1 MPEDVTPTASSLA
14 EAMPLLIAGM
24 LTLDRFADE
33 TPVRESPGGAVL
45 FAARTAEAFGI
56 RPLVLTKV
64 NREPLLF
71 EHTHVDG
78 ERRLRL
84 EHPPR
89 SPIGAIDVPNGWPE
103 PRTILLCPLI
113 AGDLDV
119 ASFLDRWPGTRVG
132 LLAQGMQRRRLDDG
146 SVRVVGAPSPALLG
160 AARPGVTIF
169 LAQDEVARWSEGAL
183 TRLASRCERVVVT
196 RGADGA
202 RVINTDGSEARI
214 EAVAAQPIDT
224 TGAGDVF
231 AAAFILGLRAGL
243 MVAGRLAA
251 AAAACEVETLGP
263 APLPPLAQ
271 IAARAGVAL

>member
-1 MPEDVTPTASSLA
+1 MPEDGAAPVSFTDAG
-14 EAMPLLIAGM
+14 PLLIAGP
-24 LTLDRFADE
+24 LTLDRFSGE

-71 EHTHVDG
+71 DHAYVDG

-89 SPIGAIDVPNGWPE
+89 SAIGALDVPNGWPE

-119 ASFLDRWPGTRVG
+119 TSFLDRWPGTRVG

-146 SVRVVGAPSPALLG
+146 AVRVVGAPSPALLT
-160 AARPGVTIF
+160 AAREGVTIF
-169 LAQDEVARWSEGAL
+169 LSREEIARWSPGAAA
-183 TRLASRCERVVVT
+183 RLASRAERLIIT
-196 RGADGA
+196 EGTNGA
-202 RVINTDGSEARI
+202 RVINRDGTESHIA
-214 EAVAAQPIDT
+214 AVPAQPVDA

-243 MVAGRLAA
+243 SVAGRLAA

>member
-1 MPEDVTPTASSLA
+1 MPDDASPRLSFA
-14 EAMPLLIAGM
+14 DAGPLLIAGP

-33 TPVRESPGGAVL
+33 SPVRESPGGGVL
-45 FAARTAEAFGI
+45 YSARTAEAFGI

-71 EHTHVDG
+71 EHAWVDG

-84 EHPPR
+84 EHAPR
-89 SPIGAIDVPNGWPE
+89 SPIRAGDVPDGWPE

-113 AGDLDV
+113 PGDLDV
-119 ASFLDRWPGTRVG
+119 ASFLDRWPGVRVG
-132 LLAQGMQRRRLDDG
+132 LLAQGLQRRRLDDG
-146 SVRVVGAPSPALLG
+146 SVRVVGAPSPVLLG
-160 AARPGVTIF
+160 AARAHVTIC
-169 LAQDEVARWSEGAL
+169 LAQDEVARWSPGAL
-183 TRLASRCERVVVT
+183 TRLASRAERVIVT
-196 RGADGA
+196 EGSAGA
-202 RVINTDGSEARI
+202 RVIDADGSESRI
-214 EAVAAQPIDT
+214 EAVPAQSVDS

-231 AAAFILGLRAGL
+231 AAAFILGLRAGV

>member
-1 MPEDVTPTASSLA
+1 MPEDALLRFSFA
-14 EAMPLLIAGM
+14 DAGPLLIAGP

-71 EHTHVDG
+71 EHTRVDG

-89 SPIGAIDVPNGWPE
+89 APIGAGDVPNGWPE

-119 ASFLDRWPGTRVG
+119 TSFLDRWPGTRVG
-132 LLAQGMQRRRLDDG
+132 LLAQGLQRRRLDDG
-146 SVRVVGAPSPALLG
+146 SVRVAGAPSPALLG
-160 AARPGVTIF
+160 AARPHVTIF
-169 LAQDEVARWSEGAL
+169 LAQDEVARWSPGAL
-183 TRLASRCERVVVT
+183 TRLATRTERVVVT
-196 RGADGA
+196 EGGAGA
-202 RVINTDGSEARI
+202 RVINTDGSESRI
-214 EAVAAQPIDT
+214 EAIQAQPVDP

-231 AAAFILGLRAGL
+231 AAAFILGLRAGVT
-243 MVAGRLAA
+243 VAGRLAA

-263 APLPPLAQ
+263 APLPPFAQ

>member
-1 MPEDVTPTASSLA
+1 MPEDATPAASSLA
-14 EAMPLLIAGM
+14 EAMPVLIAGM

-64 NREPLLF
+64 SREPLLF
-71 EHTHVDG
+71 EHTHIDG
-78 ERRLRL
+78 ERHLRL
-84 EHPPR
+84 QHPPR

-146 SVRVVGAPSPALLG
+146 AVRVVGAPSPALLG

-169 LAQDEVARWSEGAL
+169 LAQEEVARWSEGAL
-183 TRLASRCERVVVT
+183 TRLASRCERVIVT
-196 RGADGA
+196 HGAGGA

-214 EAVAAQPIDT
+214 EGVPAQPIDT

>member
-1 MPEDVTPTASSLA
+1 MPEDAVPRLSFADA
-14 EAMPLLIAGM
+14 GPLLIAGP

-64 NREPLLF
+64 NREPLIF
-71 EHTHVDG
+71 EHTYVDG

-119 ASFLDRWPGTRVG
+119 TSFLDRWPGTRVG
-132 LLAQGMQRRRLDDG
+132 LLAQGLQRRRLDDG
-146 SVRVVGAPSPALLG
+146 SVRVVGAPSPALLN
-160 AARPGVTIF
+160 AAREGVTIF
-169 LAQDEVARWSEGAL
+169 LSREEVARWSQGAL
-183 TRLASRCERVVVT
+183 TRLASRAERVIVT
-196 RGADGA
+196 EGTEGA
-202 RVINTDGSEARI
+202 RVINRDGSESHI
-214 EAVAAQPIDT
+214 GPVAAQPVDA

-243 MVAGRLAA
+243 SVAGRLAA

-271 IAARAGVAL
+271 IADRAGVVL

>member
-1 MPEDVTPTASSLA
+1 MPDDASPRLSFA
-14 EAMPLLIAGM
+14 DAGPLLIAGP
-24 LTLDRFADE
+24 LTLDRFVDE
-33 TPVRESPGGAVL
+33 TPVRESPGGGVL

-71 EHTHVDG
+71 EHAHVDG

-84 EHPPR
+84 QHPPR
-89 SPIGAIDVPNGWPE
+89 SPIAALDIPNGWPE

-119 ASFLDRWPGTRVG
+119 LSFLDRWPGTRVG

-146 SVRVVGAPSPALLG
+146 AVRVVGAPSPALLN
-160 AARPGVTIF
+160 AAREGVTIF
-169 LAQDEVARWSEGAL
+169 LSQEEVARWSPGAL
-183 TRLASRCERVVVT
+183 ARLASRAERVVVT
-196 RGADGA
+196 EGTSGA
-202 RVINTDGSEARI
+202 RAVSRDGSESRI
-214 EAVAAQPIDT
+214 EAVEAQPIDT

-243 MVAGRLAA
+243 VTAGRLAA

-271 IAARAGVAL
+271 IAARAGVVL

>member
-1 MPEDVTPTASSLA
+1 MPEDFSPRLSFADA
-14 EAMPLLIAGM
+14 GPLLIAGP

-56 RPLVLTKV
+56 RPLVLTKM

-71 EHTHVDG
+71 EHSHVDG

-89 SPIGAIDVPNGWPE
+89 SPIGAIDVPSGWPE

-113 AGDLDV
+113 PGDLDV

-132 LLAQGMQRRRLDDG
+132 LLGQGLQRRRLDDG

-160 AARPGVTIF
+160 AARAHVTIF
-169 LAQDEVARWSEGAL
+169 LAQDEVARWSPGAL
-183 TRLASRCERVVVT
+183 ARLASRAERVVVT
-196 RGADGA
+196 EGGAGA
-202 RVINTDGSEARI
+202 RVINTDGSESRI
-214 EAVAAQPIDT
+214 EAIPAQPIDT

-231 AAAFILGLRAGL
+231 AAAFILGLRAGV
-243 MVAGRLAA
+243 MVAGRLAV

-271 IAARAGVAL
+271 IATRAGVVL

>member
-1 MPEDVTPTASSLA
+1 MPEDASPRLSFA
-14 EAMPLLIAGM
+14 DAGPLLIAGP
-24 LTLDRFADE
+24 LTLDRFTDE
-33 TPVRESPGGAVL
+33 SPVRESPGGGVL

-71 EHTHVDG
+71 EHSWVDG

-89 SPIGAIDVPNGWPE
+89 SAIGALDVPNGWPE

-146 SVRVVGAPSPALLG
+146 AVRVVGAPSPALLG
-160 AARPGVTIF
+160 AARPNVTIF
-169 LAQDEVARWSEGAL
+169 LARDEVARWSPGAL
-183 TRLASRCERVVVT
+183 ARLASRVERVIVT
-196 RGADGA
+196 QGAEGA
-202 RVINTDGSEARI
+202 RVINTDGSEMRI
-214 EAVAAQPIDT
+214 EPVAAQPIDS

-243 MVAGRLAA
+243 MTAGRLAA

-271 IAARAGVAL
+271 IAARAGVVL

>member
-1 MPEDVTPTASSLA
+1 MPEDASPRLSFA
-14 EAMPLLIAGM
+14 DAGPLLIAGP

-33 TPVRESPGGAVL
+33 VPVRETPGGAVL
-45 FAARTAEAFGI
+45 FTARTAEAFGI

-71 EHTHVDG
+71 EHSYVDG

-89 SPIGAIDVPNGWPE
+89 SPIGAIDVPSGWPE

-119 ASFLDRWPGTRVG
+119 TSFLDRWPGTRVG
-132 LLAQGMQRRRLDDG
+132 LLAQGLQRRRLDDG

-160 AARPGVTIF
+160 AARTHVTIF
-169 LAQDEVARWSEGAL
+169 LAQDEVARWSPGAVA
-183 TRLASRCERVVVT
+183 RLAARAERVVVT
-196 RGADGA
+196 DGSAGA
-202 RVINTDGSEARI
+202 RVFDASGESRI
-214 EAVAAQPIDT
+214 EALAAQPVDT

>member
-1 MPEDVTPTASSLA
+1 MPDNAAPFTPEAAS
-14 EAMPLLIAGM
+14 PLLIAGP
-24 LTLDRFADE
+24 LTLDRFPDE

-64 NREPLLF
+64 NREPLVF
-71 EHTHVDG
+71 VHSHADG

-89 SPIGAIDVPNGWPE
+89 TSIGAIDVPAGWPE
-103 PRTILLCPLI
+103 PRTVLLCPLI

-119 ASFLDRWPGTRVG
+119 ASFLDRWPGVRTG
-132 LLAQGMQRRRLDDG
+132 LIAQGLQRRRLDDG
-146 SVRVVGAPSPALLG
+146 TVRVVGAPSPALLA
-160 AARPGVTIF
+160 AARPHVTIF
-169 LAQDEVARWSEGAL
+169 LAEDEVARWSPGAL
-183 TRLASRCERVVVT
+183 GRLASRAERVVVT
-196 RGADGA
+196 EGAYGA
-202 RVINTDGSEARI
+202 RVIHRDETESRVEP
-214 EAVAAQPIDT
+214 VAARPVDT

-231 AAAFILGLRAGL
+231 AATFILALRAGVT
-243 MVAGRLAA
+243 VAGRLAA

-271 IAARAGVAL
+271 IASRAGVAL